1 MNLYNF
7 AINNNNTC
15 LDTMRVVSCPARKKT
30 CPEIVLSPIYLE
42 DIVDLFDKAGN
53 GHSEIAFQPY
63 YTACRH
69 GVFNL
74 FFLFC

>member
-42 DIVDLFDKAGN
+42 DIVDLFDKAG
-53 GHSEIAFQPY
+53 GDGYSEIASQSY
-63 YTACRH
+63 R
-69 GVFNL
+69 L
-74 FFLFC
+74 